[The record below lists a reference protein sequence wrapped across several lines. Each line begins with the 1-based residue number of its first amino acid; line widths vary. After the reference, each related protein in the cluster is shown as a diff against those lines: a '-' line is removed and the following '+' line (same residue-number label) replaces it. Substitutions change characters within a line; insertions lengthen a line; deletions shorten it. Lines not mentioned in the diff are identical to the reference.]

1 MASPTTSRRATTTAT
16 DQERMSRTPL
26 VRDFDQTMLWKDV
39 RQGLLF
45 VSLFVAVGCGAVF
58 FLVAPRHVQAM
69 IVYGAVVAGCVLLI
83 VANLRRRKHGR

>member
-1 MASPTTSRRATTTAT
+1 MAPTPPRRATTTAT

-39 RQGLLF
+39 RQALLL
-45 VSLFVAVGCGAVF
+45 VSTFVALGGGAVF

-69 IVYGAVVAGCVLLI
+69 LLYGAVVAGCVLLI